1 METTT
6 KPQYLSDEFTEDI
19 FASMLPQN
27 MYAFYSAP
35 DSGKTT
41 LITSKLQPY
50 LKQSGKKALYLTSRR
65 VILDQIKNKID
76 NTVLYC
82 CTYQKLENYIDK
94 GNTFSNNYDLII
106 CDEAHYFVE
115 DAQLSERTDLSFSYV
130 NNSNAVVIL
139 MSGTPEYIECLKDQW
154 NRPIVT
160 LKDLNKAN
168 HNLTTVCLAPAA
180 TKRNQSEYLLE
191 QHLERLAQEQK
202 RIIVY
207 DSNINDLYK
216 LSERFK
222 QRQDELGISVSFIC
236 STHSKSHYKH
246 CDKEK
251 LDILTVTEQID
262 SDILFITSA
271 LNTGVSI
278 NEDYEYLFI
287 FGNPS
292 KTAIFQLI
300 ARVRR
305 GKYHRKLKTVFCSV
319 PTWSRINAM
328 KEQYATDLLFVDDK
342 TEWEVNRRSRRL
354 PVYVQDAGTSQNQYT
369 YNRMILGKI
378 RRDVED
384 YKELLSHGNMEKAYQ
399 ALFEDRYANITVTS
413 LGLTLLVD
421 LLNSYRD
428 LPYLSKEQQDHIK
441 ELCVEHNMQSSI
453 SKINNQL
460 NNYGYKVRL
469 KSVQKKIR
477 SINSHVWEIEW

>member
-1 METTT
+1 MEPTT
-6 KPQYLSDEFTEDI
+6 KPQYLSDEFTKGT
-19 FASMLPQN
+19 FASMIPQN

-41 LITSKLQPY
+41 LVIHKLQPY
-50 LKQSGKKALYLTSRR
+50 LKESGKKALYLTSRR
-65 VILDQIKNKID
+65 VILDQIKDKID
-76 NTVLYC
+76 SEVVHC
-82 CTYQKLENYIDK
+82 CTYQKVENHIDK
-94 GNTFSNNYDLII
+94 SSLFAGDYDFII

-130 NNSNAVVIL
+130 NNSPAVVIL

-168 HNLTTVCLAPAA
+168 HNLITVCLAPAA
-180 TKRNQSEYLLE
+180 VKKPLNEYLLE
-191 QHLERLAQEQK
+191 QHLEKLVQEQK
-202 RIIVY
+202 RILVY

-216 LSERFK
+216 LYGEFK
-222 QRQDELGISVSFIC
+222 KKQDELGINISFIC
-236 STHSKSHYKH
+236 SMHNKSHYKH
-246 CDKEK
+246 CDKER
-251 LDILTVTEQID
+251 LDILTATEQID
-262 SDILFITSA
+262 SDLLFITSA

-278 NEDYEYLFI
+278 NENYEYLFI

-328 KEQYATDLLFVDDK
+328 KDQLATDLLFVDDK
-342 TEWEVNRRSRRL
+342 AEWELKRRSRRL

-378 RRDVED
+378 RKDVED
-384 YKELLSHGNMEKAYQ
+384 YEELLSHGNMDKAYK
-399 ALFEDRYANITVTS
+399 ALFEDRYANVTVTT

-421 LLNSYRD
+421 LLTSYKD
-428 LPYLSKEQQDHIK
+428 LPYLGKEQQDRIK
-441 ELCVEHNMQSSI
+441 SLCIDHNMQSSI
-453 SKINNQL
+453 NKINNQL
-460 NNYGYKVRL
+460 HAYGYKIRL
-469 KSVQKKIR
+469 SSDQKKIDG
-477 SINSHVWEIEW
+477 HKCQVWYIE